1 MFSRSFARYQEVM
14 GQFGCKQK
22 ILRCNDVMVVY
33 FFGRVTLRCMRNIT
47 VFYKIILSP
56 NT

>member
-33 FFGRVTLRCMRNIT
+33 FSWQGDIT
-47 VFYKIILSP
+47 MYEEYY
-56 NT
+56 